1 MKYDPAVLEG
11 ASKRLRHDMW
21 QTVASDAID
30 ECGIEERCFGPVQ
43 ATAFETMPEFP
54 SLNQV
59 LGAAEPGAVSGG
71 HLAAAIEWVDS
82 LGVDYRVSVAR
93 RRPGTEAAER
103 WLDRHG
109 FEQGRGSVK
118 YVRDGSL
125 PDLPPTPP
133 EMTVWEIGEREAD
146 GETLVECAAPLLG
159 LPWPASSLLF
169 GLPSQEKWRTYTV
182 ELGGEIVSF
191 GSMLIH
197 DSVALLGFDAT
208 NPEVRGRGCNQALLR
223 QRLLAAFDAGCE
235 TVAME
240 LRESD
245 EEGVQAAARNLYRA
259 GFVPAY
265 RSMNWQR
272 PRTTWV
278 PLNCGYPDDA

>member
-1 MKYDPAVLEG
+1 
-11 ASKRLRHDMW
+11 
-21 QTVASDAID
+21 
-30 ECGIEERCFGPVQ
+30 
-43 ATAFETMPEFP
+43 
-54 SLNQV
+54 V

-71 HLAAAIEWVDS
+71 YLAAAIEWLDS
-82 LGVDYRVSVAR
+82 LGVDYRVPVAR
-93 RRPGTEAAER
+93 RRPGMAAAEG
-103 WLDRHG
+103 WLNRHG
-109 FEQGRGSVK
+109 FEQGRGLVK

-146 GETLVECAAPLLG
+146 GETLVDGAAPLLG
-159 LPWPASSLLF
+159 LPSPASNLLF
-169 GLPSQEKWRTYTV
+169 GLPSQENWRTYTV
-182 ELGGEIVSF
+182 ELEEEIVSF

-197 DSVALLGFDAT
+197 DGVALLGFDAT
-208 NPEVRGRGCNQALLR
+208 NPEARGRGCNQALLR
-223 QRLLAAFDAGCE
+223 RRLLAGFDAGCE

-245 EEGVQAAARNLYRA
+245 EEGVEAAARNLYRA

-272 PRTTWV
+272 PRSWV
-278 PLNCGYPDDA
+278 SLSCGYPDDV

>member
-11 ASKRLRHDMW
+11 VSKRLRHDMW

-43 ATAFETMPEFP
+43 ATAFEAMPEFP

-82 LGVDYRVSVAR
+82 LGVDYRVPVAR
-93 RRPGTEAAER
+93 RRPGMAAAES
-103 WLDRHG
+103 WLNRHG
-109 FEQGRGSVK
+109 FEQGRGLAK

-125 PDLPPTPP
+125 PDLPPTPDI
-133 EMTVWEIGEREAD
+133 TVWEIGEREAD
-146 GETLVECAAPLLG
+146 GETLVDGAAPLLG
-159 LPWPASSLLF
+159 MPSPASSLLF
-169 GLPSQEKWRTYTV
+169 GLPSQENWRTYTA
-182 ELGGEIVSF
+182 ELEGEIVSF

-197 DSVALLGFDAT
+197 DGVALLGFDAT
-208 NPEVRGRGCNQALLR
+208 TPEARGRGCNQALLR

-240 LRESD
+240 LPESD
-245 EEGVQAAARNLYRA
+245 EEGVEAAARNLYRA
-259 GFVPAY
+259 GFIPAY

-272 PRTTWV
+272 PRTWI
-278 PLNCGYPDDA
+278 PLSCGYLDDV